1 MRTTYLVY
9 LFIAFSAA
17 GVASFMVVDVLYFQA
32 IGYSLTFVGVMAAAF
47 NLSVSVAE
55 LPFAILFDRYSNK
68 IALQIG
74 NLIRMSA
81 FVLFF
86 FHLNTTSLFIASVL
100 AGIGVAAASGTS
112 QALIINGIRNRTPDG
127 MSAALGRICYL
138 VAGASLVGGVAGV
151 MAFRSF
157 PEAIW
162 LIALVCF
169 VMAAVALALIKDK
182 SRSKPDFTWKDF
194 FQQCSKI
201 IYIPSA
207 GLLILTHATAIAPF
221 MFWQVKFNSVSLIF
235 LLIGFCLINF
245 SGILAPFLLT
255 RLQLKVHHVGWVAL
269 ANIVATTLFAYLQ
282 ERWLMELSFFMH
294 VTLQTVQTILITG
307 LFHSSIENTIR
318 ATASSIISL
327 MDSLLVMGLAP
338 FVGWIG
344 QHFGVSLAILISVG
358 LYAIVALVAFINKFH
373 KISGTTDQIE
383 ASTPSE
389 KMYT

>member
-1 MRTTYLVY
+1 MYLVW
-9 LFIAFSAA
+9 LFVAFSAA
-17 GVASFMVVDVLYFQA
+17 GIASFMVVDVLYFQA
-32 IGYSLTFVGVMAAAF
+32 VGYSLTFIGIMAAAF

-68 IALQIG
+68 MVLQIG
-74 NLIRMSA
+74 LLVRMSA

-86 FHLNTTSLFIASVL
+86 LHLNTASLFVASIV

-112 QALIINGIRNRTPDG
+112 QALIINKIKNRTPDG
-127 MSAALGRICYL
+127 MSAAFGRISYL

-151 MAFRSF
+151 VAYRSF

-162 LIALVCF
+162 LVALVCF
-169 VMAAVALALIKDK
+169 AMAATALVLIKDK
-182 SRSKPDFTWKDF
+182 SGNKPDFTWKDF

-207 GLLILTHATAIAPF
+207 GLLILTRATAIAPF
-221 MFWQVKFNSVSLIF
+221 MFWQLKFNSVSLIF

-245 SGILAPFLLT
+245 SGILAPFLLK
-255 RLQLKVHHVGWVAL
+255 RFQLKVRDVGWVAL

-282 ERWLMELSFFMH
+282 ERWMMELSFFIH
-294 VTLQTVQTILITG
+294 VTLQTVQTILIG
-307 LFHSSIENTIR
+307 GVFHSSIENTIR

-338 FVGWIG
+338 LVGWIG

-358 LYAIVALVAFINKFH
+358 LYVLIAVVAFINKFH
-373 KISGTTDQIE
+373 KIPIDQIE
-383 ASTPSE
+383 ASTSSE
-389 KMYT
+389 KSYTSGI